1 MLLPNVNRFGQKA
14 AVTCET
20 YDETLL
26 THVPMFTAAL
36 ASACGFVLAAG
47 KLRARAWHAIG
58 LFF

>member
-1 MLLPNVNRFGQKA
+1 MLPNVNRFGQKA

-36 ASACGFVLAAG
+36 ASACGFVLAA
-47 KLRARAWHAIG
+47 AR
-58 LFF
+58 L